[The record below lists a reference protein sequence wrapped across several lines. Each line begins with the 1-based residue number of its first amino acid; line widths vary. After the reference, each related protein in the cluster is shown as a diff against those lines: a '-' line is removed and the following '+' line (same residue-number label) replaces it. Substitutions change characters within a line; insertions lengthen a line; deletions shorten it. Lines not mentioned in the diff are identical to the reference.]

1 MPELRKDPV
10 IRRWVIMAKERAM
23 RPSDFKSPASQK
35 EDDVFCPFCEGN
47 EDKTPP
53 EILAY
58 RQTGLGPNQRGWS
71 IRVIPNKFPALRIE
85 GTLDKRGIGMYDM
98 MNGVGAHEVIVETPK
113 HFLFLTQ
120 LPVTAVREV
129 LWVYRDRLLDL
140 KKDKRFLYGLIFKN
154 VGREAGASLLHTHSQ
169 LIATPFVPIRI
180 AEEVRGSSEF
190 FGYRGR
196 CIFCDMIEQER
207 QEKARVILETDQ
219 FIAFGPFAAR
229 FPFETWIV
237 PKDHLSHFENSPKQV
252 IDDLASVLRSVLGK
266 LEQALESPPY
276 NYVIHSTPWDREYL
290 EHYHW
295 HIEIIPRLTKTAGF
309 EWGTGCYINP
319 VLPEDA
325 SKYLRE
331 ID

>member
-1 MPELRKDPV
+1 
-10 IRRWVIMAKERAM
+10 MAKERAM

-35 EDDVFCPFCEGN
+35 EEDVFCPFCEGN

-58 RQTGLGPNQRGWS
+58 RKEGTLANQPGWRL
-71 IRVIPNKFPALRIE
+71 RVIPNKFPALRIE
-85 GTLDKRGIGMYDM
+85 GDLGKHAEGMYDM
-98 MNGVGAHEVIVETPK
+98 MNGVGAHEVIVESPE
-113 HFLFLTQ
+113 HLLFLTQ
-120 LPVTAVREV
+120 VPVSAVREM
-129 LWVYRDRLLDL
+129 LWAYRDRLLDL

-180 AEEVRGSSEF
+180 GEEVRGAGEF

-196 CIFCDMIEQER
+196 CIFCDMVEQER
-207 QEKARVILETDQ
+207 EEKARVVLETDQ
-219 FIAFGPFAAR
+219 FIALAPFASR

-237 PKDHLSHFENSPKQV
+237 PREHLSHFENSPKQV
-252 IDDLASVLRSVLGK
+252 MDDLAVVLRSVLGK

-325 SKYLRE
+325 AKYLRE